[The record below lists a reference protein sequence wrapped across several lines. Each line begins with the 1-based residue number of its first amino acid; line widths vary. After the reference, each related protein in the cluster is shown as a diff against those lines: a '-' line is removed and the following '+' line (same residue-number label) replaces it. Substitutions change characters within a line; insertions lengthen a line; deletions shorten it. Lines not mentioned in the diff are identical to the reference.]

1 MPRKLVLA
9 AIVFATAL
17 FMGALAPVFPGIS
30 IEAAQAKDFYTRKR
44 ANGQWVTGKFYY
56 RDRKSAYDVAGE
68 QDEPPV
74 PPIRPVA
81 TAASETMV
89 SDAKTAAVPEKAD
102 FYRAAAAAPETP
114 VSYMDRLRVAL
125 EARARQ
131 MQPPVP
137 VIPETIVI
145 DSVSGIKTTFFS
157 DGSIREELLEPTKTG
172 SVIPAF

>member
-9 AIVFATAL
+9 AVVFATAF
-17 FMGALAPVFPGIS
+17 FMGAPAPVFPGIS

-44 ANGQWVTGKFYY
+44 INGQWVTGKFYY
-56 RDRKSAYDVAGE
+56 RNRKPAGDEAAE

-74 PPIRPVA
+74 PPVRPMAAA
-81 TAASETMV
+81 TPEAMV
-89 SDAKTAAVPEKAD
+89 SDTKTAAVPEKSD
-102 FYRAAAAAPETP
+102 FSRATAAAPEP
-114 VSYMDRLRVAL
+114 AVSYMDRLRVAL
-125 EARARQ
+125 EARAKE

-137 VIPETIVI
+137 VVPETIVI

>member
-1 MPRKLVLA
+1 MA
-9 AIVFATAL
+9 AVVFATAF
-17 FMGALAPVFPGIS
+17 FMGAPASVFPGIS

-44 ANGQWVTGKFYY
+44 VNGQWVTGKFYY
-56 RDRKSAYDVAGE
+56 RDRMPADVAAAE
-68 QDEPPV
+68 PDEPPV

-81 TAASETMV
+81 AAAPEAMV
-89 SDAKTAAVPEKAD
+89 SDTKAAAVPEKAD
-102 FYRAAAAAPETP
+102 FYRATAAAPETA

-131 MQPPVP
+131 MQPPVA
-137 VIPETIVI
+137 VVPETIVI

>member
-9 AIVFATAL
+9 AVVFAIAL
-17 FMGALAPVFPGIS
+17 VMGAPAPVFPGIS

-44 ANGQWVTGKFYY
+44 VNGQWVTGKFYY
-56 RDRKSAYDVAGE
+56 RDRKPADDVAAE

-74 PPIRPVA
+74 PPIRPV
-81 TAASETMV
+81 TAAVPETMV
-89 SDAKTAAVPEKAD
+89 SDTKTAAGPEKAD
-102 FYRAAAAAPETP
+102 FYRAAAATPETS
-114 VSYMDRLRVAL
+114 VSYMDQLRVAL